1 MKITTESKLT
11 SNMEDYLETIMNL
24 EKANRVARVKD
35 IANNLKVKMPS
46 VTAALKVLKEKGLI
60 NYEKNSFISLTK
72 NGLKI
77 AKTIINKHK
86 TLTRFLETILLI
98 PFERAQ
104 DMACKME
111 HAIDYDAVTRM
122 TRLIDSFE
130 NKMMASGKID
140 QEGWKRLIEGE
151 TS

>member
-24 EKANRVARVKD
+24 EKANRVARVKN

-77 AKTIINKHK
+77 AKTIITKHK

-140 QEGWKRLIEGE
+140 REGWKRLIEGE